1 MTTLRA
7 QRPCRRPAAAA
18 AKAPRRLA
26 VPDGSRARLPALRFG
41 RRGWKARIRPWS
53 RSGWWWWQGLPERP
67 RVESP
72 VRMAAKPVPRE
83 ATLGQRLALRES
95 CRVSRLSARALR
107 PFGGH
112 RKLQVRLDRGRTY
125 HHGLVRRDASY
136 SAPRRQAASRAARSK
151 QGSSV
156 RILSRPEAAR
166 SLTEMAVRRLGAPV
180 ASELPEV

>member
-26 VPDGSRARLPALRFG
+26 VPDGSRARLPVLRSG

-53 RSGWWWWQGLPERP
+53 RSGWWQGLPERP

-72 VRMAAKPVPRE
+72 VRMTARPVPRE
-83 ATLGQRLALRES
+83 ATSELRLALLES
-95 CRVSRLSARALR
+95 CRVSGASARALR

-112 RKLQVRLDRGRTY
+112 RKLQVRRSRGRNY
-125 HHGLVRRDASY
+125 HGLVRRDASY
-136 SAPRRQAASRAARSK
+136 SAPRRQAASRAARSE

-156 RILSRPEAAR
+156 PILSRPEAAR